1 MFCVLE
7 IQKSP
12 KASAE
17 ETNTTCFLV
26 NVRDKGTDLPNNVI
40 ARTKTI
46 DAKGCQR
53 RCQKRDQCNFFL
65 FFTPTHSQWYKRR
78 ECRLLNERGALEV
91 NSEGHIS
98 GPKSCKVMADSKND
112 EQVASVTSLDFQMEE
127 FINSVYDNFIQPNNM
142 LISRTCNLNYKS
154 INGKYNEIVKTMK
167 KTIFNVFGI
176 VLNVK
181 IRF

>member
-1 MFCVLE
+1 MHFFRKMFCILE
-7 IQKSP
+7 IRKSP
-12 KASAE
+12 EASNE
-17 ETNTTCFLV
+17 DTNTTCFLV

-65 FFTPTHSQWYKRR
+65 FFSPTHSQWYKRR

-98 GPKSCKVMADSKND
+98 GPKDCKMMAESKND
-112 EQVASVTSLDFQMEE
+112 DKVKSIDSLGFQMED
-127 FINSVYDNFIQPNNM
+127 FIESVYDDFIQPNNM
-142 LISRTCNLNYKS
+142 LISRICHQNYKS
-154 INGKYNEIVKTMK
+154 INGKY
-167 KTIFNVFGI
+167 
-176 VLNVK
+176 L
-181 IRF
+181 